1 MDAIFGPGGIASI
14 LLLTIAIFSGVKKLL
29 LLRWLIH
36 LNWLLSIT
44 LGKWLFDLVNSPRF

>member
-29 LLRWLIH
+29 LLWWLIH
-36 LNWLLSIT
+36 LNWLLSIS
-44 LGKWLFDLVNSPRF
+44 LGKRLSELVNSPQF